1 MKAWHV
7 IVILFSVFLC
17 LTGCEKYEVSSLD
30 KEELEKVSEQY
41 LRDSNATEEGQIRPE
56 IDSLYSIPNTNR
68 KIVLFR
74 TENKISCNK
83 CYGFTQLNSKGQNK
97 YEFTGGADISN
108 GPLTEGFIE
117 IDNKTL
123 CVMVVDNKSEK
134 INKVVIKQKGVF
146 SHTFKPKNKLSV
158 SLKEVD
164 KDTYHNLNTLDLE
177 ITFYD
182 KNNKDITKIVKKEF
196 PNNTWVGIGG

>member
-1 MKAWHV
+1 MKASHV

-17 LTGCEKYEVSSLD
+17 LTGCQKYEVSSLD
-30 KEELEKVSEQY
+30 KEALEKVSKQY
-41 LRDSNATEEGQIRPE
+41 LHSDEATEEGQIRPE

-83 CYGFTQLNSKGQNK
+83 CYGFTQIKNKGQNK
-97 YEFTGGADISN
+97 YEFMGGADISN
-108 GPLTEGFIE
+108 DPLTEGFIE
-117 IDNKTL
+117 IDNKTF

-146 SHTFKPKNKLSV
+146 SHTFKPKKNLSV

-164 KDTYHNLNTLDLE
+164 KKTYNNFNSLDLE
-177 ITFYD
+177 IIFYD
-182 KNNKDITKIVKKEF
+182 KNNKNITKLVKKEF
-196 PNNTWVGIGG
+196 PNDTWVGIGG

>member
-1 MKAWHV
+1 MKASHV

-17 LTGCEKYEVSSLD
+17 LTGCEKYEVASLD

-41 LRDSNATEEGQIRPE
+41 LQDSNATEEGQIRPK

-83 CYGFTQLNSKGQNK
+83 CYGFTQLKNKGKNK
-97 YEFTGGADISN
+97 YEFMGGADISN
-108 GPLTEGFIE
+108 DPLTEGFIE
-117 IDNKTL
+117 IDNKMYF
-123 CVMVVDNKSEK
+123 VMVVDNKSKK

-146 SHTFKPKNKLSV
+146 SHNFKPKKNLSV

-164 KDTYHNLNTLDLE
+164 KKTYNNFNSLNLE
-177 ITFYD
+177 ITFFD
-182 KNNKDITKIVKKEF
+182 KNNKNFTKLVKKEF
-196 PNNTWVGIGG
+196 PNDTWVGIGG